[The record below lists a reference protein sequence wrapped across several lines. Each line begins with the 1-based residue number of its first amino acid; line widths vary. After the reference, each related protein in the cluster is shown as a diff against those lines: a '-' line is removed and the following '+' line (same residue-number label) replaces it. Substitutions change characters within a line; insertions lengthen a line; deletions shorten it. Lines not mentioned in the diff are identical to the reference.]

1 MVVVSIFYAFPS
13 KEMKEMKEMKKMK
26 EKASVQALGASKS
39 VGIDNICRYNQSN
52 KSVVFKQN
60 IK

>member
-13 KEMKEMKEMKKMK
+13 KEKKGMKKMK
-26 EKASVQALGASKS
+26 EKASVHALGVSKFL
-39 VGIDNICRYNQSN
+39 GIDNICRYNQSN
-52 KSVVFKQN
+52 KSVVLKQN